1 MEPASLG
8 KSLAVPCVQDLAK
21 KISPTTVPA
30 RYLRLDQDPPI
41 IISNDDAASLPQ
53 IPVIDLKRLI
63 SHDELELDKMDRACR
78 EWGFFQL
85 INHGVDDS
93 LVDKVKVG
101 IQDFFN
107 LPMEEKNKYW
117 QRPEE
122 MEGFGQAFVVS
133 EEQKL
138 DWGDMFYMITLPQH
152 ARKPHLFPE
161 LPQPFRDNLEA
172 YSAEM
177 KNLAMKILHRMA
189 EALRM
194 KPEEIN
200 DMFEEGCQMMRMN
213 YYPPCPQPE
222 LVIGLDSHSDA
233 VGLTILLQVNEMEG
247 LQIRKSGRWIPVDP
261 LPNAFVLNIGDML
274 EIVTNGIY
282 RSTEHRAAVNSVKE
296 RLSIG
301 TFYSP
306 SLDGE
311 MGPAPSLVTP
321 ETPAVY
327 RRVGVADFFKGY
339 FSRELVGKSYVDVMR
354 IQNGGDENK

>member
-1 MEPASLG
+1 MEPVSLG

-21 KISPTTVPA
+21 EISPTTVPA
-30 RYLRLDQDPPI
+30 RYLRLDQEPPI
-41 IISNDDAASLPQ
+41 IINNDAASLPK
-53 IPVIDLKRLI
+53 IPVIDMQRLI
-63 SHDELELDKMDRACR
+63 SDELELDKMDRACR

-101 IQDFFN
+101 IQEFFN

-138 DWGDMFYMITLPQH
+138 DWGDMFYMITLPEH

-161 LPQPFRDNLEA
+161 LPQPFRDNVEA

-247 LQIRKSGRWIPVDP
+247 LQIRKSGRWIPVEP

-327 RRVGVADFFKGY
+327 RRIGVADFFKGY

-354 IQNGGDENK
+354 IQNGGDDENN